1 MSDKNISTKLQ
12 LLCVTG
18 NAEKFTLAKQAFTS
32 EGIELTQ
39 AVYKTDEIQGED
51 AEKIIR
57 DKAQKAFEL
66 AQQPLIVTDDSWSIP
81 ALGGFPGAYMKSVNH
96 WFAPEDFL
104 ALMAS
109 KADRTVY
116 LQQAVAYID
125 EYETVIFQ
133 NQISGYFVTEP
144 RGNTGPPIMR
154 VVSLEGDN
162 DLTIAEI
169 YDQGIAEDRGL
180 TRDVW
185 PQVAKWYKEKVT
197 P

>member
-1 MSDKNISTKLQ
+1 MSDKNISTKFE

-18 NAEKFTLAKQAFTS
+18 NSEKFTLAKQAFTG
-32 EGIELTQ
+32 EGIRLTQ
-39 AVYKTDEIQGED
+39 AVYDTDEIQGED

-66 AQQPLIVTDDSWSIP
+66 ARRPLIVTDDSWSIP

-96 WFAPEDFL
+96 WFTPEDFL
-104 ALMAS
+104 ALMAT
-109 KADRTVY
+109 KTDRTVY

-125 EYETVIFQ
+125 QYETVIFQ
-133 NQISGYFVTEP
+133 NQISGYFVAEP

-154 VVSLEGDN
+154 VVSLEGDD

-185 PQVAKWYKEKVT
+185 PEVAKWYRAKIT